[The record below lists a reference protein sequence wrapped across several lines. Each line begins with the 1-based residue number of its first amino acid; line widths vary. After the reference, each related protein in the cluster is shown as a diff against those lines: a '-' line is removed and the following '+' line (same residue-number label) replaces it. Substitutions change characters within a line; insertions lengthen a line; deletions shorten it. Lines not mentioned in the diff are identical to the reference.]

1 MSTLWELSF
10 GRPILFILWTSPSSA
25 LAQLIQESSIPSTL
39 ATLASSTSASPPTL
53 STSSNPE
60 PTTFASSSIAF
71 IQSAT
76 SSSPGTTDTSSAD
89 IETDATSLLNYYFIF
104 VALFLCFIALAFFY
118 FHRRSKLR
126 KERFRNS
133 VQNALAHDLDGWVY
147 TRRWVHGSW
156 RPGDS
161 GVSRREEG
169 LNEHGEAPP
178 PYAPAAETGNAAGLG
193 GVDIREGHQTGY
205 GGGSTATIA
214 VPLQSFSGDGRALAD
229 PPEYQEAAW
238 PLNDTSDRDLRA
250 LELSA
255 DPSRRYLP
263 RLTRNPNGPGP

>member
-1 MSTLWELSF
+1 MWMSPPT
-10 GRPILFILWTSPSSA
+10 A
-25 LAQLIQESSIPSTL
+25 LAQLIQESSTPSTL
-39 ATLASSTSASPPTL
+39 ATLASSTSIPPLPL

-60 PTTFASSSIAF
+60 PVAIASSSIGF

-76 SSSPGTTDTSSAD
+76 STSPSTTNTSSAAL
-89 IETDATSLLNYYFIF
+89 EADAASLLNYYFIF

-126 KERFRNS
+126 RERFRNS
-133 VQNALAHDLDGWVY
+133 VQNALARDLDGWVY

-161 GVSRREEG
+161 GVLRREDG

-178 PYAPAAETGNAAGLG
+178 PYAPAAETGHAAGVD
-193 GVDIREGHQTGY
+193 GVDVRGGLQAGY
-205 GGGSTATIA
+205 GSDGTANLA
-214 VPLQSFSGDGRALAD
+214 VPLQTYAGDGRPHAD

-238 PLNDTSDRDLRA
+238 PLNDATARDLHA
-250 LELSA
+250 IELSV

-263 RLTRNPNGPGP
+263 RLRPVPSEPGP